1 MDRQPNNG
9 SLLQHFTGRAVARS
23 RIVGAP
29 SRLLLASLLLC
40 AAVSLGAVAG
50 PSLGEVPIQRAAVT
64 PMKGKYKGKTS
75 QVSVAGSFRR
85 IRFTVKGRRIS
96 LTTEPVIR
104 HGDCLSAPVFIEGG
118 SPPVTKRINSNGT
131 FSFERTFEG
140 SRFHRI
146 KGTFVDERT
155 IEGTARYFFFASA
168 SGLCAAG
175 KEQPRFTASR

>member
-1 MDRQPNNG
+1 MDRQLKNG
-9 SLLQHFTGRAVARS
+9 SLLRA
-23 RIVGAP
+23 AP
-29 SRLLLASLLLC
+29 SRLLLALLLC
-40 AAVSLGAVAG
+40 TAVCLTAVVG
-50 PSLGEVPIQRAAVT
+50 SSFGEVPTQRAAVT
-64 PMKGKYKGKTS
+64 PLKGKYKGKTS

-85 IRFTVKGRRIS
+85 IRFTVKGRRIT

-104 HGDCLSAPVFIEGG
+104 HGDCLSPPVFIEEGG
-118 SPPVTKRINSNGT
+118 PPVTKRISSNGS

-146 KGTFVDERT
+146 NGTFVDERT